1 MKRLLKK
8 TRYISLL
15 LGLCLIGCTAP
26 KKVDA
31 NALIDWIHTQAKAN
45 TIEIG
50 VNDSTNQE
58 ETTINLWKK
67 EGKSYGA
74 WKNTGPNDTS
84 QYTAPTL
91 QIAKEENGERKTILF
106 TQVEDGY
113 VIDLIENEQAPEELF
128 TQTIASL
135 FAPALINDGQKYT
148 LDPSYSIQKQ
158 DDRYTIQSEDTQ
170 TWTYQIN
177 TKSETIQT
185 KRPTGEKIETQL
197 EANKAPSQ
205 TTKKQIETLL
215 EDPSLQEGSMI
226 HFGS

>member
-1 MKRLLKK
+1 M
-8 TRYISLL
+8 S
-15 LGLCLIGCTAP
+15 
-26 KKVDA
+26 
-31 NALIDWIHTQAKAN
+31 
-45 TIEIG
+45 
-50 VNDSTNQE
+50 
-58 ETTINLWKK
+58 LWKK

-74 WKNTGPNDTS
+74 WKNSGTNDTS
-84 QYTAPTL
+84 KYTAPTL

-113 VIDLIENEQAPEELF
+113 VVDLIENEQAPEELF

-226 HFGS
+226 QFGS

>member
-1 MKRLLKK
+1 
-8 TRYISLL
+8 
-15 LGLCLIGCTAP
+15 
-26 KKVDA
+26 
-31 NALIDWIHTQAKAN
+31 DWIHTQAN
-45 TIEIG
+45 TNSIEIG
-50 VNDSTNQE
+50 ITDSTNQE

-74 WKNTGPNDTS
+74 WKNSGTNDTS
-84 QYTAPTL
+84 KYTAPTL

-113 VIDLIENEQAPEELF
+113 VVDLIENEQAPEELF

-226 HFGS
+226 QFGS

>member
-1 MKRLLKK
+1 M
-8 TRYISLL
+8 
-15 LGLCLIGCTAP
+15 
-26 KKVDA
+26 
-31 NALIDWIHTQAKAN
+31 DWIHTQAN
-45 TIEIG
+45 TNSIEIG
-50 VNDSTNQE
+50 ITDSTNQE

-74 WKNTGPNDTS
+74 WKNSGTNDTS

-91 QIAKEENGERKTILF
+91 QIAKEENGKRKTILF

-135 FAPALINDGQKYT
+135 FAPAVINDREKYT
-148 LDPSYSIQKQ
+148 LDPSYFIQQ
-158 DDRYTIQSEDTQ
+158 QGDLYTIQSEDTQ

-205 TTKKQIETLL
+205 TTKQHIETLL

-226 HFGS
+226 QFRS

>member
-1 MKRLLKK
+1 M
-8 TRYISLL
+8 
-15 LGLCLIGCTAP
+15 
-26 KKVDA
+26 
-31 NALIDWIHTQAKAN
+31 DWIHTQAN
-45 TIEIG
+45 TNSIEIG
-50 VNDSTNQE
+50 ITDSTNQE

-74 WKNTGPNDTS
+74 WKNSGTNDTS
-84 QYTAPTL
+84 KYTAPTL

-113 VIDLIENEQAPEELF
+113 VVDLIENEQAPEELF

-170 TWTYQIN
+170 TWTYQID

-226 HFGS
+226 QFGS